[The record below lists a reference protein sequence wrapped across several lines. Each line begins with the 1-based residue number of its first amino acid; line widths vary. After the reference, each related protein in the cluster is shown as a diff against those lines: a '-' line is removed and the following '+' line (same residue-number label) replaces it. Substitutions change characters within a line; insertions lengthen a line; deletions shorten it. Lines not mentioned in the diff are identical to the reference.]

1 MGKGLINN
9 LKITPSMEMDL
20 HLHLHM
26 KLHLQVPCCPVEPW
40 HNLGFLGVTTTEQD
54 KEAKLCLLLEGQATA

>member
-1 MGKGLINN
+1 
-9 LKITPSMEMDL
+9 MEMDL